1 MGPARADHAAGPYRS
16 REARWDA
23 VKELPLQPDTS
34 GAMMEGWEA
43 ELRERLEQL
52 EAEADEHPETSAPSG
67 WLKRLTHRIFGE
79 APRHRA

>member
-1 MGPARADHAAGPYRS
+1 
-16 REARWDA
+16 
-23 VKELPLQPDTS
+23 
-34 GAMMEGWEA
+34 MMEGWEA